1 MKNLSVYLQPLPGES
16 HPKEV
21 FVVVKPGFLDKS
33 SQIIARFARAGFR
46 FVKMRTKQLTMGEAK
61 RMYYMHKDE
70 DFYYKLC
77 RYMSSGPCL
86 GIVFDAIGVV
96 DPFKVTAELKDKIR
110 EQFGQDD
117 MRNCLHS
124 SDNEKNMGKE
134 MSVFF

>member
-1 MKNLSVYLQPLPGES
+1 MKDLSVYLQPLPGES
-16 HPKEV
+16 HPSEV

-86 GIVFDAIGVV
+86 GILFDAIGVA